1 MKVSTEI
8 CDQLHKGFDP
18 NVKVL
23 SANFNSIN
31 HRYRHYD
38 RNWSDSNAKEN
49 A

>member
-1 MKVSTEI
+1 MKTYEI
-8 CDQLHKGFDP
+8 WINFIKGFDP

-23 SANFNSIN
+23 SAHFNSIN